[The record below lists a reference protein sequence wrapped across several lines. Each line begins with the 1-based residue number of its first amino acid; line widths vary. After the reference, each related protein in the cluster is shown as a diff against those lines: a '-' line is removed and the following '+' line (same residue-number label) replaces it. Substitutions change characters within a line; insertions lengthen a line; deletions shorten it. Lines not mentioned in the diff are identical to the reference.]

1 MLGLPVWITTTAT
14 IGRIHI
20 TVLLGLL
27 LLIVGIVGTVRNYR
41 NRYPKILSRTIIGC
55 LVLIIIYPFMTE
67 KAMFLIKYNSSG
79 IHSLDYTKKDS
90 QCSYTTNSNQVTAT
104 CSFTLYNYGIENEV
118 TLKPIIGFDPEIKFY
133 EETVQIAPHSK
144 VQVRSEFYGEQEDG
158 VERSGGGN
166 GIGIGL
172 ELQVDGQRRRIE

>member
-27 LLIVGIVGTVRNYR
+27 LLIVGIVGAVKHYR

-55 LVLIIIYPFMTE
+55 LALIIIYPFITE

-90 QCSYTTNSNQVTAT
+90 HCSYNTNNNQVTAT
-104 CSFTLYNYGIENEV
+104 CTFTLYNYGVADEV
-118 TLKPIIGFDPEIKFY
+118 RLKPIIDDFVPGIKFY
-133 EETVQIAPHSK
+133 EETVQIAPHGK
-144 VQVRSEFYGEQEDG
+144 VHVRTAFYGEQEDG
-158 VERSGGGN
+158 IQRSGGVVN
-166 GIGIGL
+166 GMGL
-172 ELQVDGQRRRIE
+172 ELEVDGQRKRIE